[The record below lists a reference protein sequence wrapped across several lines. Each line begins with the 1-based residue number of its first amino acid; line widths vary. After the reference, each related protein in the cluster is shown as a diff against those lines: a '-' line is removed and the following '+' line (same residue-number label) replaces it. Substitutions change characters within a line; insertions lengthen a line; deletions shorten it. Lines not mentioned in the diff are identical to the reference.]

1 MRNKDELAFGD
12 PGGQELEIR
21 EVSGRDDAR
30 WRAGPWR
37 ETMDQSMRMVIIAGV
52 LMLALLVAI
61 IGSVSADTI
70 TWQSA
75 AANTPTLAR
84 PQL

>member
-1 MRNKDELAFGD
+1 
-12 PGGQELEIR
+12 
-21 EVSGRDDAR
+21 
-30 WRAGPWR
+30 
-37 ETMDQSMRMVIIAGV
+37 MDQSMRMVIIAGV

-75 AANTPTLAR
+75 AANTPAPAR